1 MKTLLAILT
10 TLTIL
15 APSVAL
21 AGLDCRTY
29 KSGNETRTV
38 CSNTSNPRALNTNCR
53 SYRSGSV
60 VKTSCS

>member
-1 MKTLLAILT
+1 MKTLLLVLAVS
-10 TLTIL
+10 
-15 APSVAL
+15 APSL
-21 AGLDCRTY
+21 AYAGQDCRTY